1 MSEEKPDDKE
11 SENLYNLVKDR
22 FGDRLTAEELE
33 QVKKDIKTIVDA
45 SKALQTVKLSNWD
58 EPFLFFKPYKRRK

>member
-1 MSEEKPDDKE
+1 MSEEKSDDKE
-11 SENLYNLVKDR
+11 FENLSNVVKGR

-45 SKALQTVKLSNWD
+45 SEALRAVKLSNWD
-58 EPFLFFKPYKRRK
+58 EPVFVFKPYKGRK